1 MCNVKSI
8 CLVCYVTEKD
18 HDVIWVI
25 EYVFHLMSMWNEMNE
40 MVPDDVYVVV
50 YILLFGS
57 VVESSD
63 EKTKD

>member
-1 MCNVKSI
+1 MLKAFV
-8 CLVCYVTEKD
+8 LYVYVTEKD
-18 HDVIWVI
+18 HVVIWVI

-40 MVPDDVYVVV
+40 KVPDDVNVVV